1 MKKIL
6 ALILALVM
14 VLSLVACGEKAP
26 ADDGAA
32 DDGAA
37 VTEGFVWNGQKEVW
51 SILPTTAAEGLIWI
65 NDTMGSVMEAQGFT
79 YVKKDAEGNPAN
91 QVAFVEDAI
100 AAGNVGA
107 LMIAAMSVEMLKDV
121 VEQATAAGIAVAMLG
136 AEPTDYEI
144 AGCVYTAYEITG
156 MYAVEAAED
165 WVAKRVAEGG
175 NVPTN
180 ADGKYEVYCDIYT
193 NIVDGVYRSNA
204 IVGTVDAS
212 ETLVRVAENTSYE
225 GGLAT
230 ATANAQDLLSA
241 HPDCHIFIAYEPQ
254 LALGFDVAIKAHCEE
269 NGLDLADYCVIP
281 CYAED
286 TAFTPVWEAA
296 KVDPASSSI
305 KGYATYGDAPLP
317 YGDPAKAVIGEV
329 SYAAVEAYAKT
340 TPVGEMPVMLPPF
353 FTGWHLSEILLG
365 TCGIEGYSWEYGETY
380 YDTIS
385 AVNVYDFSKT
395 WSNGD
400 ANPAIDYKV
409 PNYIG

>member
-1 MKKIL
+1 MKKFL
-6 ALILALVM
+6 ALILALAM

-91 QVAFVEDAI
+91 QVTFVEDAI

-107 LMIAAMSVEMLKDV
+107 LMIAAMSVEMLQDV
-121 VEQATAAGIAVAMLG
+121 VEQAIDAGIAVAMLG
-136 AEPTDYEI
+136 AEPTAYEI

-180 ADGKYEVYCDIYT
+180 ADGKYEVFCDIYT

-254 LALGFDVAIKAHCEE
+254 LALGFDVAIKAHCEQY
-269 NGLDLADYCVIP
+269 GLDLADYCVIP

-286 TAFTPVWEAA
+286 TAFTPVWEGA
-296 KVDPASSSI
+296 KADPASSAI

-317 YGDPAKAVIGEV
+317 
-329 SYAAVEAYAKT
+329 
-340 TPVGEMPVMLPPF
+340 
-353 FTGWHLSEILLG
+353 
-365 TCGIEGYSWEYGETY
+365 
-380 YDTIS
+380 
-385 AVNVYDFSKT
+385 
-395 WSNGD
+395 
-400 ANPAIDYKV
+400 
-409 PNYIG
+409 